1 MNYIRQLNAFY
12 DWLETNPLNHQCIVL
27 WHALM
32 HTNSKAGWQKEFTV
46 AVITL
51 ELKTGLN
58 RRAIERARNKLE
70 QLGLIRWRKRS
81 GSQSAVYEMIPLTEK
96 FVRQND
102 GDSVAQ
108 TDAQNVVRQNE
119 VDFVAQSD
127 VQRDVQSDAQT
138 VVQSVAINKLNETEI
153 DLFNTPPINNPPLKA
168 KGEKKRKYADFV
180 SMTEEEYQKLVD
192 EYGEEFTRRCIEVL
206 DNYKGAKG
214 KKYKS
219 DYRAIKNWVVG
230 RVEEEMEKKRAK
242 EGRYEKYRGDSS
254 RRIVVDYDYDSLSI

>member
-230 RVEEEMEKKRAK
+230 RVEEEMERKRAK
-242 EGRYEKYRGDSS
+242 EGRHEKYRRDDRRLFGDYNP
-254 RRIVVDYDYDSLSI
+254 DDFSL